1 MEITTKALDIRQ
13 DTANSKFHFDMKGE
27 EEVYLKY
34 KLHTDSNPNVIE
46 FTETY
51 VPKVLKG
58 IGIPDA
64 MALQAVRFAD
74 KVGYRIKTS
83 CPFMSGYMN
92 RHPEFTHLRVK

>member
-1 MEITTKALDIRQ
+1 MEITTRSLDIRQ
-13 DTANSKFHFDMKGE
+13 DTANSKFHFDMKGG

-34 KLHTDSNPNVIE
+34 KLHTGSNPNIIE

-51 VPKVLKG
+51 VPEVLKG

-64 MALQAVRFAD
+64 MALQAVRFAE
-74 KVGYRIKTS
+74 KMGYRIKPN

-92 RHPEFTHLRVK
+92 RHPEFSHLRA